1 MIPSQISSSSK
12 RIQIMSRKIWLKIF
26 IVFMHFKQRL
36 KALKWVQLPQQCQC
50 KLLSLFQTPPFSY
63 LYFREHFIRLSYF
76 IRLSL
81 SFKDKFGFKW
91 THLLWL
97 WSSSLRGACYSNI
110 FAYFGFELSSLP
122 PQLCYSNF
130 SAVSPL
136 APLTIRP
143 LDNRWHRGKPNFI
156 H

>member
-12 RIQIMSRKIWLKIF
+12 RIQIVSRKIWLKIF
-26 IVFMHFKQRL
+26 LVFMHFRQRL

-50 KLLSLFQTPPFSY
+50 ELLSFFHTPPFR
-63 LYFREHFIRLSYF
+63 LHFIRLF
-76 IRLSL
+76 L

-91 THLLWL
+91 IHLLWL
-97 WSSSLRGACYSNI
+97 WSSSRRCACYSNI
-110 FAYFGFELSSLP
+110 FAYFGLELSSLP

>member
-12 RIQIMSRKIWLKIF
+12 RIQIVSRKMWLKIF
-26 IVFMHFKQRL
+26 VVFMHFRQRL

-63 LYFREHFIRLSYF
+63 LYFREHFIRLS
-76 IRLSL
+76 L

-97 WSSSLRGACYSNI
+97 WSSSLLRACYSNI
-110 FAYFGFELSSLP
+110 FAYFGLEPSSLP